1 MLFLGGWVKALHA
14 CSANCCHG
22 AENGPSNN
30 ILVFIVKLQLAVLA
44 TYTGD
49 NMQAVYHYFFSLA
62 VATPFVT
69 ACANVKLLFE
79 KVGNEHTFPLLPT
92 VD

>member
-1 MLFLGGWVKALHA
+1 M
-14 CSANCCHG
+14 
-22 AENGPSNN
+22 
-30 ILVFIVKLQLAVLA
+30 AVLA

-69 ACANVKLLFE
+69 ARANVKLLFE
-79 KVGNEHTFPLLPT
+79 KVGNEHTFPLLAT